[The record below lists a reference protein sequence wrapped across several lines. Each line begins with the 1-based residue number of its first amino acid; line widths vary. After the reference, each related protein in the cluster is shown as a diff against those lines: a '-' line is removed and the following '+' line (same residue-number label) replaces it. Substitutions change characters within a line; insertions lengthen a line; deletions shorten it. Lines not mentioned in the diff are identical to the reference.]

1 MRWTGLL
8 LLALALSSLAKEPA
22 LAKEPPPPMS
32 PPVPSPPPHNCTA
45 PEHRQFDFWIG
56 NWDVRTTGRLE
67 EMRGGSLIESI
78 NFGCGIRETWS
89 PFTSIQGA
97 SLSTYDKNDKA
108 WHQTYIDALGSRIEF
123 KGGIENGK
131 MVLVGT
137 WRGLGAESRDGLMR
151 MSWDRLDEGWV
162 RQVGEIS
169 YDQGK
174 TWQPSF
180 DFTYVPRRP

>member
-1 MRWTGLL
+1 MRRWILTALV
-8 LLALALSSLAKEPA
+8 LALATPVA
-22 LAKEPPPPMS
+22 AKEPPLPLP
-32 PPVPSPPPHNCTA
+32 PPVPQLPPEDCSA
-45 PEHRQFDFWIG
+45 PEYSQFDFWVG
-56 NWDVRTTGRLE
+56 DWQVRSTATLE
-67 EMRGGSLIESI
+67 EMRGASLVESI

-89 PFTSIQGA
+89 PFSSINGA
-97 SLSTYDKNDKA
+97 SLSVYDANDKA

-123 KGGIENGK
+123 KGGLQNGR

-137 WRGLGAESRDGLMR
+137 WRGLGETRRDGLMR
-151 MSWDRLDEGWV
+151 MTGQRIEDGWV

-180 DFTYVPRRP
+180 DFTYVPRGR